1 MFTSR
6 EDLADI
12 MQGAIVQGR
21 FVSACL
27 LKKMLIKF
35 TILNKKICKL
45 WKKYIA
51 SFEWMIY
58 EQRNSV
64 CRISKIQAVVG
75 WVFLLAINGIF
86 IYGVV
91 LQVFAGRQFGDN
103 PMSDAGFV
111 IVAVLLILLSFLVL
125 SFRLDTRINKE
136 GIYVEIFP
144 LQLAYRFYRGRC
156 CKMLY
161 AAI

>member
-1 MFTSR
+1 
-6 EDLADI
+6 
-12 MQGAIVQGR
+12 
-21 FVSACL
+21 
-27 LKKMLIKF
+27 
-35 TILNKKICKL
+35 
-45 WKKYIA
+45 
-51 SFEWMIY
+51 MIY

-75 WVFLLAINGIF
+75 VGFLLAINGIF

-103 PMSDAGFV
+103 PMSDAGLV

-136 GIYVEIFP
+136 EFT
-144 LQLAYRFYRGRC
+144 
-156 CKMLY
+156 
-161 AAI
+161 